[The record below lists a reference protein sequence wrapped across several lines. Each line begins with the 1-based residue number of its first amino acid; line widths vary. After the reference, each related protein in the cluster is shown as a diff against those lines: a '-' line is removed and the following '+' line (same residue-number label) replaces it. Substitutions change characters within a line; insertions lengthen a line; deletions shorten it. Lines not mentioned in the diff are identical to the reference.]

1 MTLAQI
7 AERKPQFGIV
17 LGSGLGAVADRL
29 GVTDGVPYS
38 EIPGLPQAKVQGH
51 LGKLG
56 WVEIEGHGVVV
67 AQGRSHLYEGHSA
80 AGATQMM
87 AVMHGLGVRQVI
99 LTNAAGCLNTLF
111 DVGDLMLIT
120 DHINLTGTSPLLG
133 GPNFVDMSEVYD
145 WKLRQAARQAA
156 DTLGVRL
163 HEGVYAAMLGPQYE
177 TPAEIRMLRVLGAD
191 AVGMSTA
198 LEAIRARSLQMK
210 VMGVSTLTN
219 WAAGMADALDHKE
232 VVAVGQE
239 ASERLASLVKAVIRG
254 FKI

>member
-1 MTLAQI
+1 MKLADI
-7 AERKPQFGIV
+7 AERRPQFGMV
-17 LGSGLGAVADRL
+17 LGSGLGAVAEML
-29 GVTDGVPYS
+29 GVREGVPYS

-56 WVEIEGHGVVV
+56 WAEIGGHGLVV

-80 AGATQMM
+80 AGATEMM

-133 GPNFVDMSEVYD
+133 GPHFVDMSEVYD
-145 WKLRQAARQAA
+145 WKLRHAARQAA
-156 DTLGVRL
+156 EALGVRL
-163 HEGVYAAMLGPQYE
+163 FEGVYAAMLGPQYE

-219 WAAGMADALDHKE
+219 WAAGMADVLDHKE
-232 VVAVGQE
+232 VIAVGRE
-239 ASERLASLVKAVIRG
+239 ASERLASLVKAVIG
-254 FKI
+254 GLKI